1 MTHKTK
7 QFQPV
12 KKRKQHSPEF
22 LSEALK
28 LAERI
33 GVAAAARELSLYE
46 SQLYAWRSKLQQQM
60 SSSERESELAAEN
73 ARLKR
78 QLAEQAEELAILQ
91 KGRDILCESSEMKYV
106 FIEKHQAEFSIKAMC
121 RVLRVARSGWY
132 TWCQRRTR
140 ISTRQQ
146 FRQHC
151 DSVVLAAFT
160 RSKQRYGAP
169 RLTDELRAQGYPFNV
184 KTVAASLR
192 RQGLRAK
199 ASRKFSPVSYR
210 AHGLPVSENLLE
222 QDFYASGPNQKWA
235 GDITYLRTDEGWL
248 YLAVVIDLW
257 SRAVIGWSMSPRM
270 TAQLACDALQMALW
284 RRKRPRNVIVHT
296 DRGGQYC
303 SADYQAQLKRHNLR
317 GSMSAKGCC
326 YDNACVESFFHSLK
340 VECIHG
346 ERFISREIMRATVFN
361 YIECD
366 YNRWRRH
373 SWCGGLSPEQF
384 ENKNLA

>member
-1 MTHKTK
+1 MTKT
-7 QFQPV
+7 V
-12 KKRKQHSPEF
+12 STSKKPRKQHSPEF
-22 LSEALK
+22 RSEALK

-33 GVAAAARELSLYE
+33 GVTAAARELSLYE
-46 SQLYAWRSKLQQQM
+46 SQLYNWRSKQQNQQT
-60 SSSERESELAAEN
+60 SSERELEMSTEI

-78 QLAEQAEELAILQ
+78 QLAERDEELAILP
-91 KGRDILCESSEMKYV
+91 KGRDILREAPEMKYV

-284 RRKRPRNVIVHT
+284 RRKRPRNV

-346 ERFISREIMRATVFN
+346 EHFISREIMRATVFN

-384 ENKNLA
+384 ENQNLA

>member
-1 MTHKTK
+1 MTKT
-7 QFQPV
+7 V
-12 KKRKQHSPEF
+12 STSKKPRKQHSPEF
-22 LSEALK
+22 RSEALK

-33 GVAAAARELSLYE
+33 GVTAAACELSLYE
-46 SQLYAWRSKLQQQM
+46 SQRYNWRSKQQNQQT
-60 SSSERESELAAEN
+60 SSERELEMSTEI

-78 QLAEQAEELAILQ
+78 QLAERDEELAILP
-91 KGRDILCESSEMKYV
+91 KGRDILREAPEMKYV

-346 ERFISREIMRATVFN
+346 EHFISREIMRATVFN

>member
-1 MTHKTK
+1 MTKPASTSKTA
-7 QFQPV
+7 
-12 KKRKQHSPEF
+12 RKQYTPEF
-22 LSEALK
+22 RDEALK
-28 LAERI
+28 LAEHI

-46 SQLYAWRSKLQQQM
+46 SQLYNWRSKQQQQM
-60 SSSERESELAAEN
+60 TSSERENELAAEN

-91 KGRDILCESSEMKYV
+91 KAGDILREAPEMKYV
-106 FIEKHQAEFSIKAMC
+106 FIEKHRAEFSIKAMC

-132 TWCQRRTR
+132 AWCLRRHQL
-140 ISTRQQ
+140 SHRQQ
-146 FRQHC
+146 FRLVC
-151 DSVVLAAFT
+151 DDAVRNAFAEA
-160 RSKQRYGAP
+160 KQRYGAP
-169 RLTDELRAQGYPFNV
+169 RLADELPEYNI
-184 KTVAASLR
+184 KTIAASLR

-210 AHGLPVSENLLE
+210 EHGLPVSENLLK
-222 QDFYASGPNQKWA
+222 QDFIASGPNQKWV

-248 YLAVVIDLW
+248 YLAVVMDLW
-257 SRAVIGWSMSPRM
+257 SRAVIGWSMSARM
-270 TAQLACDALQMALW
+270 TAKLACDALQMALW
-284 RRKRPRNVIVHT
+284 RRKRPKNVIVHT

-303 SADYQAQLKRHNLR
+303 SADYQALLKRHSLH

-326 YDNACVESFFHSLK
+326 YDNACAESVFHSLK

-346 ERFISREIMRATVFN
+346 ERFTDREIMRTTVFN

-373 SWCGGLSPEQF
+373 SACGGLSPEQF
-384 ENKNLA
+384 ENENLA

>member
-1 MTHKTK
+1 
-7 QFQPV
+7 
-12 KKRKQHSPEF
+12 
-22 LSEALK
+22 
-28 LAERI
+28 
-33 GVAAAARELSLYE
+33 
-46 SQLYAWRSKLQQQM
+46 
-60 SSSERESELAAEN
+60 
-73 ARLKR
+73 
-78 QLAEQAEELAILQ
+78 
-91 KGRDILCESSEMKYV
+91 MKYV

-199 ASRKFSPVSYR
+199 ASRKFSPVCYR

-222 QDFYASGPNQKWA
+222 QDFYASGTNQKWA

-346 ERFISREIMRATVFN
+346 EHFISREIMRATVFN

>member
-1 MTHKTK
+1 
-7 QFQPV
+7 
-12 KKRKQHSPEF
+12 
-22 LSEALK
+22 
-28 LAERI
+28 
-33 GVAAAARELSLYE
+33 
-46 SQLYAWRSKLQQQM
+46 
-60 SSSERESELAAEN
+60 
-73 ARLKR
+73 
-78 QLAEQAEELAILQ
+78 
-91 KGRDILCESSEMKYV
+91 MKYV

-132 TWCQRRTR
+132 VWRQRR
-140 ISTRQQ
+140 SVMSSRQQ
-146 FRQHC
+146 YRQCC
-151 DSVVLAAFT
+151 DRAVRDAFGQA
-160 RSKQRYGAP
+160 KQRYGAP
-169 RLTDELRAQGYPFNV
+169 RLTDELRSQGLTLNV

-199 ASRKFSPVSYR
+199 ASRRFSAVSYR
-210 AHGLPVSENLLE
+210 EHGLPVSENLLK

-284 RRKRPRNVIVHT
+284 RRKRPENVIVHS

-303 SADYQAQLKRHNLR
+303 SADYQALLKRHNLR
-317 GSMSAKGCC
+317 GSMSAKGNC
-326 YDNACVESFFHSLK
+326 YDNACAESFFHSLK

-346 ERFISREIMRATVFN
+346 ERFISREIMRTTVFN

-366 YNRWRRH
+366 YIRWRRH
-373 SWCGGLSPEQF
+373 SACAGMRPEQF
-384 ENKNLA
+384 ENQRLA

>member
-1 MTHKTK
+1 MTKPASTS
-7 QFQPV
+7 
-12 KKRKQHSPEF
+12 KKPRKQYTPEF
-22 LSEALK
+22 RNEALK

-46 SQLYAWRSKLQQQM
+46 SQLYAWRSKINNAR
-60 SSSERESELAAEN
+60 SSSEREQEMSVEI

-78 QLAEQAEELAILQ
+78 QLAEQAEELAIPP
-91 KGRDILCESSEMKYV
+91 KGRDILREAPEMKYV
-106 FIEKHQAEFSIKAMC
+106 FIEKHRAEFSVKAIC

-132 TWCQRRTR
+132 AWRLRRQQITP
-140 ISTRQQ
+140 RQQ
-146 FRQHC
+146 FRLVC
-151 DSVVLAAFT
+151 DTAVRQAFT
-160 RSKQRYGAP
+160 EAKQRYGAP
-169 RLTDELRAQGYPFNV
+169 RLADELPEYNV
-184 KTVAASLR
+184 KTIAASLR

-199 ASRKFSPVSYR
+199 AARKFSPVRYR
-210 AHGLPVSENLLE
+210 EHGLPVSENLLK

-257 SRAVIGWSMSPRM
+257 SRAVIGWSMSSRM

-284 RRKRPRNVIVHT
+284 RRKRPENVIVHT

-303 SADYQAQLKRHNLR
+303 SADYLALLKRHNLH

-326 YDNACVESFFHSLK
+326 YDNACAESFFHSLK

-346 ERFISREIMRATVFN
+346 ERLISREIMRMTVFN

-373 SWCGGLSPEQF
+373 SACGGLSPEQF
-384 ENKNLA
+384 EN

>member
-1 MTHKTK
+1 MTKPASTS
-7 QFQPV
+7 
-12 KKRKQHSPEF
+12 KKPRKQYTPEF
-22 LSEALK
+22 RNEALK

-46 SQLYAWRSKLQQQM
+46 SQLYAWRSKINNARN
-60 SSSERESELAAEN
+60 SSEREQEMSVEI

-78 QLAEQAEELAILQ
+78 QLAEQAEELAIPP
-91 KGRDILCESSEMKYV
+91 KGRDILREAPEMKYV
-106 FIEKHQAEFSIKAMC
+106 FIEKHRAEFSVKAIC

-132 TWCQRRTR
+132 AWRLRRQQITP
-140 ISTRQQ
+140 RQQ
-146 FRQHC
+146 FRLVC
-151 DSVVLAAFT
+151 DTAVRQAFT
-160 RSKQRYGAP
+160 EAKQRYGAP
-169 RLTDELRAQGYPFNV
+169 RLADELPEYNV
-184 KTVAASLR
+184 KTIAASLR

-199 ASRKFSPVSYR
+199 AARKFSPVRYR
-210 AHGLPVSENLLE
+210 EHGLPVSENLLK

-257 SRAVIGWSMSPRM
+257 SRAVIGWSMSSRM

-284 RRKRPRNVIVHT
+284 RRKRPENVIVHT

-303 SADYQAQLKRHNLR
+303 SADYLALLKRHNLH

-326 YDNACVESFFHSLK
+326 YDNACAESFFHSLK

-346 ERFISREIMRATVFN
+346 ERLISREIMRMTVFN

-373 SWCGGLSPEQF
+373 SACGGLSPEQF
-384 ENKNLA
+384 ENQNLA

>member
-1 MTHKTK
+1 MTKT
-7 QFQPV
+7 V
-12 KKRKQHSPEF
+12 STSKKPRKQHSPEF
-22 LSEALK
+22 RSEALK

-33 GVAAAARELSLYE
+33 GVTAAARELNLYE
-46 SQLYAWRSKLQQQM
+46 SQLYNWRSKQQNQQT
-60 SSSERESELAAEN
+60 SSERELEMSTEI

-78 QLAEQAEELAILQ
+78 QLAERDEELAILP
-91 KGRDILCESSEMKYV
+91 KGRDILREAPEMKYV

-346 ERFISREIMRATVFN
+346 EHFISREIMRATVFN

-384 ENKNLA
+384 ENQNLA

>member
-1 MTHKTK
+1 MTKT
-7 QFQPV
+7 V
-12 KKRKQHSPEF
+12 STSKKPRKQHSPEF
-22 LSEALK
+22 RSEALK

-33 GVAAAARELSLYE
+33 AVTAAARELSLYE
-46 SQLYAWRSKLQQQM
+46 SQLYNWRSKQQNQQT
-60 SSSERESELAAEN
+60 SSERELEMSTEI

-78 QLAEQAEELAILQ
+78 QLAERDEELAILP
-91 KGRDILCESSEMKYV
+91 KGRDILREAPEMKYV

-346 ERFISREIMRATVFN
+346 EHFISREIMRATVFN

-384 ENKNLA
+384 EN

>member
-1 MTHKTK
+1 MTKSVTANK
-7 QFQPV
+7 NP
-12 KKRKQHSPEF
+12 RKQHTPEF
-22 LSEALK
+22 RQEALK

-33 GVAAAARELSLYE
+33 GIAAAARELSLYE
-46 SQLYAWRSKLQQQM
+46 SQLYTWRSKQQQQLT
-60 SSSERESELAAEN
+60 SSERESELAAEN

-78 QLAEQAEELAILQ
+78 QLAEQAEELAILP
-91 KGRDILCESSEMKYV
+91 KGRDILREAPEMKYV
-106 FIEKHQAEFSIKAMC
+106 FIEKYQAEFSIKAMC

-132 TWCQRRTR
+132 AWCLRRHR
-140 ISTRQQ
+140 LNRRQQ
-146 FRQHC
+146 FRLTC
-151 DSVVLAAFT
+151 DAAVLRAFT
-160 RSKQRYGAP
+160 DAKQRYGAP
-169 RLTDELRAQGYPFNV
+169 RLADELQAYNI
-184 KTVAASLR
+184 KTIAVSLR

-210 AHGLPVSENLLE
+210 EHGLPVSENLLK
-222 QDFYASGPNQKWA
+222 QNFSASGPNQKWA
-235 GDITYLRTDEGWL
+235 GDITYLHTDEGWL

-270 TAQLACDALQMALW
+270 TTQLACDALQMALW
-284 RRKRPRNVIVHT
+284 RRRRPKNVIVHT

-303 SADYQAQLKRHNLR
+303 SADYQALLKRHNLR
-317 GSMSAKGCC
+317 GSMSARGCC
-326 YDNACVESFFHSLK
+326 YDNACAESFFHSLK

-346 ERFISREIMRATVFN
+346 ERFACREIMRTTVFN

-373 SWCGGLSPEQF
+373 SACGGLSPEQF